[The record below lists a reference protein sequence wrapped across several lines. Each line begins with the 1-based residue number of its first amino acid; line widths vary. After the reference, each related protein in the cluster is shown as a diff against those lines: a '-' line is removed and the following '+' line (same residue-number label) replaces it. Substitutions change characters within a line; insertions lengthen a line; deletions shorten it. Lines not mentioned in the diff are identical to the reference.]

1 MRAFLL
7 ALLAALVLAAPA
19 AAAPPRG
26 ITADSAILVEKVS
39 GDVAFQRKADE
50 RRPIASTT
58 KLMTALLTLER
69 AKPNQII
76 PAARYR
82 GGPLETVIGLRPGE
96 EMTVADLLR
105 ALLLHS
111 ANDAAYTLAQGV
123 GGSVPKFVRLMNQR
137 ARQLGLKDTHYANP
151 IGLDDPENYS
161 TARDLVRLT
170 MKLQEFKFFRQVVNR
185 TQATLES
192 GAMPR
197 TIRNRNQLIRRD
209 SRVNGVKTGQTQG
222 AGWVLVASG
231 RNNRGIQVIAA
242 VLGSDS
248 DLDRQNDALRLL
260 KYGWSLYRVANPL
273 DEGREM
279 ARVPIRYRR
288 GAELPLVAGESVSE
302 VIRRGGPKATFS
314 VIGVPDDVVGPIR
327 EGQRFGTII
336 VNRGS
341 RIVARVPLVAAAT
354 VPEANVAQR
363 TKDYFTR
370 PFTLL
375 LVVAVLGCTVLLA
388 RLRRRPGPRGR
399 RSRREP
405 ETA

>member
-1 MRAFLL
+1 MRALLL
-7 ALLAALVLAAPA
+7 ALLATLLVAAPA
-19 AAAPPRG
+19 TAAPRD
-26 ITADSAILVEKVS
+26 ITAESAILVETVS

-69 AKPNQII
+69 AKPDQVI

-96 EMTVADLLR
+96 EMTVSDLLR

-123 GGSVPKFVRLMNQR
+123 GGSVPKFVRLMNKR
-137 ARQLGLKDTHYANP
+137 ARQLGLEDTHYANP
-151 IGLDDPENYS
+151 IGLDDPGNYS
-161 TARDLVRLT
+161 TARDLVKLT
-170 MKLQEFKFFRQVVNR
+170 LKLQEFKFFRQTVNR

-192 GAMPR
+192 GASTR
-197 TIRNRNQLIRRD
+197 TIRNRNQLVRRD
-209 SRVNGVKTGQTQG
+209 ARVNGVKTGQTQG

-242 VLGSDS
+242 VLGSAS
-248 DLDRQNDALRLL
+248 DLARQDDALTLL
-260 KYGWSLYRVANPL
+260 KYGWSLYRVAEPL
-273 DEGREM
+273 EEGREM

-288 GAELPLVAGESVSE
+288 GAELPLVAGETVTQ
-302 VIRRGGPKATFS
+302 VIRKGGPKATFS
-314 VIGVPDDVVGPIR
+314 VVGVPDDVVGPIR

-341 RIVARVPLVAAAT
+341 DVVARVPLVAAAA
-354 VPEANVAQR
+354 VPEAGVAQR

-388 RLRRRPGPRGR
+388 HMRRRPGSRKR

>member
-1 MRAFLL
+1 MRALLL
-7 ALLAALVLAAPA
+7 ALLATLLIAAPA
-19 AAAPPRG
+19 TAAPED
-26 ITADSAILVEKVS
+26 ITAESAILVETVS
-39 GDVAFQRKADE
+39 GDVAFERKADE

-69 AKPNQII
+69 AKPDQVI

-96 EMTVADLLR
+96 EMTVSDLLR

-123 GGSVPKFVRLMNQR
+123 GGSVPRFVRLMNRR

-151 IGLDDPENYS
+151 IGLDDPGNYS
-161 TARDLVRLT
+161 TARDLVKLT
-170 MKLQEFKFFRQVVNR
+170 LKLQEFKFFRQTVNR

-192 GAMPR
+192 GATTR
-197 TIRNRNQLIRRD
+197 TIRNRNQLVRRD
-209 SRVNGVKTGQTQG
+209 ARVNGVKTGQTQG

-242 VLGSDS
+242 VLGSAS
-248 DLDRQNDALRLL
+248 DLARQDDALTLL
-260 KYGWSLYRVANPL
+260 KYGWNLYRVAEPL
-273 DEGREM
+273 EEGREM

-288 GAELPLVAGESVSE
+288 GAQLPLVAGETVTQ
-302 VIRRGGPKATFS
+302 VIRKGGPKATFS
-314 VIGVPDDVVGPIR
+314 VVGVPDDVVGPIR

-341 RIVARVPLVAAAT
+341 DVVARVPLVAAAA
-354 VPEANVAQR
+354 VPEAGVAQR

-388 RLRRRPGPRGR
+388 HMRRRPGSRKR